1 MRRGFAILI
10 IGLVTAVA
18 AYSCVYYVCM
28 IPARKLQ
35 HSERPELAW
44 LKDEFR
50 LSSSE
55 FERVSELHR
64 AYLPECAKMCR
75 LIAAENEKL
84 QKLLQNQTG
93 MTAEIEHALGD
104 IARLRAECQAKM
116 LRHFFEV
123 SRTMPPDEGK
133 RYLQWVQEKAFVS
146 DHDMSTTHGE
156 TSEEEPSPHRSSTN

>member
-10 IGLVTAVA
+10 IGVVTAVA
-18 AYSCVYYVCM
+18 AYSCAYYVCM
-28 IPARKLQ
+28 TPARKLQ
-35 HSERPELAW
+35 QSDRPELAW

-84 QKLLQNQTG
+84 QKLLQNQTD
-93 MTAEIEHALGD
+93 MSSEIEHALSR
-104 IARLRAECQAKM
+104 IAQLRAECQTKM

-133 RYLQWVQEKAFVS
+133 RYLQWVQEKAFAS
-146 DHDMSTTHGE
+146 DRDMATTHAE
-156 TSEEEPSPHRSSTN
+156 ASEGPSSLHRLNTH